1 MREIFCRGKNR
12 NDHKWI
18 YGYYVKYCQDYEF
31 IFQDDWI
38 QETHKYKDNGN
49 TTLKGAFEVVP
60 ETVGQFT
67 GLNDKNGEKI
77 FEGDIVK
84 AWSGGLLAIGK
95 VIQRIDGL
103 WLIYPAYQKQ
113 NFWGLM
119 PNDKGETTVEIIGN
133 IHDNPELLEVK

>member
-49 TTLKGAFEVVP
+49 TTLKGAFEIIP
-60 ETVGQFT
+60 ETVGQYT
-67 GLNDKNGEKI
+67 GLTDKNGKKI
-77 FEGDIVK
+77 FEGDILKCRTIDGYYAKFVV
-84 AWSGGLLAIGK
+84 AWSDFRKYIIGCNSEESYDIAPSK
-95 VIQRIDGL
+95 FKE
-103 WLIYPAYQKQ
+103 A
-113 NFWGLM
+113 
-119 PNDKGETTVEIIGN
+119 EIIGN
-133 IHDNPELLEVK
+133 IHDNPKLLEVPT

>member
-49 TTLKGAFEVVP
+49 TTLKGAFEVIP
-60 ETVGQFT
+60 ETAGQYT
-67 GLNDKNGEKI
+67 GLTDKNGKKI
-77 FEGDIVK
+77 FEGDLLSSSE
-84 AWSGGLLAIGK
+84 WSCLCEVIWDGGGFTI
-95 VIQRIDGL
+95 
-103 WLIYPAYQKQ
+103 KQ
-113 NFWGLM
+113 
-119 PNDKGETTVEIIGN
+119 GETTQNLKTNLEDYYGNEFEVEVVGN
-133 IHDNPELLEVK
+133 IHDIEVQP